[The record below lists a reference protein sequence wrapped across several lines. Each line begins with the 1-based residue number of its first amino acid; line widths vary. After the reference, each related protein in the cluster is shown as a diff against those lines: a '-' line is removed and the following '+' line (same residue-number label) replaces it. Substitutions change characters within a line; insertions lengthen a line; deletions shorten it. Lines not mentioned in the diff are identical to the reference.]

1 MDTIETERLLLR
13 KLTAD
18 DAAFALELLNEPA
31 YIKNI
36 ADRGVRTEADAV
48 EYITKGPLASY
59 EKFGLGL
66 NAVVLKETGE
76 TIGMCGLLR
85 RDYWDET
92 DIGYAFLERF
102 WSKGYAYEAASAMM
116 DYGRK
121 AMGLKRIVA
130 ITSADNHAS
139 MRVLEKLGLRFEK
152 MITLPGYE
160 DEETPFFVSAE

>member
-1 MDTIETERLLLR
+1 MEMIETERLLLR

-48 EYITKGPLASY
+48 AYITKGPLASY

-66 NAVVLKETGE
+66 NAVVLKDTGE

-92 DIGYAFLERF
+92 DIGYALLERF
-102 WSKGYAYEAASAMM
+102 WYKGYAYEAAAAMI

-121 AMGLKRIVA
+121 VLGLKRIVA
-130 ITSADNHAS
+130 ITAPDNDAS
-139 MRVLEKLGLRFEK
+139 IKLLEKLGLRFEK
-152 MITLPGYE
+152 MIQLPGYE
-160 DEETPFFVSAE
+160 GEDTRFFVWEA